1 MAAMQGSAKTFFSL
15 RSRILRRLPR
25 QHIYRLC
32 MTLGVTLCV
41 AACASQETRQ
51 ELNSDR
57 IRQTFG
63 SYGVEVLANDEN
75 RRVSSLYSSAGSDK
89 TTRTYAVV
97 DFIEATKS
105 ALGTEHALIEAGGSI
120 GEVFRNAG
128 WSINKRHLFIGE
140 FDVPATYT
148 EIGALMRV
156 DLPEHLA
163 ADVYLFVV
171 SKNDRSYNYATI
183 TEIHHPDYLSAAD
196 LKRIYG
202 EILFDN
208 SNRKSLADFI
218 GPPSDTR

>member
-1 MAAMQGSAKTFFSL
+1 MQGSAKTIFSL
-15 RSRILRRLPR
+15 RSRILRRLSR
-25 QHIYRLC
+25 QHSYRLC
-32 MTLGVTLCV
+32 ITLGLALCV
-41 AACASQETRQ
+41 AACASQETRP

-63 SYGVEVLANDEN
+63 SYGVDVLANDEN
-75 RRVSSLYSSAGSDK
+75 RRVSSLYSGAGSDK

-97 DFIEATKS
+97 DFIGAAKS

-120 GEVFRNAG
+120 GEVFRDAG
-128 WSINKRHLFIGE
+128 WSIDKRHFFIGE
-140 FDVPATYT
+140 LFVPATYT
-148 EIGALMRV
+148 EIGALMHV
-156 DLPEHLA
+156 DLSQLLA

-171 SKNDRSYNYATI
+171 GKDERSYNYATI

>member
-1 MAAMQGSAKTFFSL
+1 MAVMQGSAKTFFSL
-15 RSRILRRLPR
+15 RSRIPARLTV
-25 QHIYRLC
+25 QHSYRLC
-32 MTLGVTLCV
+32 IMLGLALSV
-41 AACASQETRQ
+41 AACASQETRP

-63 SYGVEVLANDEN
+63 SYGVDVLANDEN

-105 ALGTEHALIEAGGSI
+105 KLGTEHALIEAGGSI
-120 GEVFRNAG
+120 GEVFRDAG
-128 WSINKRHLFIGE
+128 WSIDKRHFFIGE
-140 FDVPATYT
+140 LFVPATYT

-156 DLPEHLA
+156 NLPEHLA

-171 SKNDRSYNYATI
+171 SKDDRSYNYATI
-183 TEIHHPDYLSAAD
+183 TEIHHPDYLSGAD

-208 SNRKSLADFI
+208 SNRNSIADFI
-218 GPPSDTR
+218 GPARD

>member
-1 MAAMQGSAKTFFSL
+1 MQASATTFISL
-15 RSRILRRLPR
+15 RSRIPGRLSG
-25 QHIYRLC
+25 QHSFRLC
-32 MTLGVTLCV
+32 IMLGLALCV
-41 AACASQETRQ
+41 AACASQETSP

-63 SYGVEVLANDEN
+63 SYGVDILANDKN

-105 ALGTEHALIEAGGSI
+105 NVGTEHALIEAGGSI
-120 GEVFRNAG
+120 GEVFRDAG
-128 WSINKRHLFIGE
+128 WSIDKRHFFIGE
-140 FDVPATYT
+140 FFVPVTYA

-156 DLPEHLA
+156 NLPEHLA

-171 SKNDRSYNYATI
+171 SKNERSYNYATI
-183 TEIHHPDYLSAAD
+183 TEIHHPDYLSGAD

-208 SNRKSLADFI
+208 SNRNSIGDFI
-218 GPPSDTR
+218 GPARD

>member
-1 MAAMQGSAKTFFSL
+1 MEVMQGSGKTFFSL
-15 RSRILRRLPR
+15 LSGIPR
-25 QHIYRLC
+25 QLSGQHSYRLC
-32 MTLGVTLCV
+32 MALGLALCV
-41 AACASQETRQ
+41 VACANQETRS

-63 SYGVEVLANDEN
+63 SYGVDVLANDEN

-97 DFIEATKS
+97 DFIEAAKS
-105 ALGTEHALIEAGGSI
+105 TLGTEHALIEAGGSI
-120 GEVFRNAG
+120 GEVFRDAG
-128 WSINKRHLFIGE
+128 WSIDKRHLFIGE
-140 FDVPATYT
+140 FLVPATYT
-148 EIGALMRV
+148 EIGESMCV
-156 DLPEHLA
+156 NLPQHLA